1 MSLIVFQHQSDETS
15 STLGQTLAKHGH
27 KLRTIELFEGDRVPP
42 DFDDVDGVISM
53 GGAMDVDQKDAYPW
67 IEQEMN
73 YLRRAHEAGLPI
85 VGICLG
91 AQLIAEALG
100 GTVGKM
106 DKPEVGWAEVKL
118 AFPGTID
125 PVYAGIPWQTMQ
137 MHMHGC
143 EVKELPADSTP
154 LASSAMCKTQ
164 AFKVGLTT
172 YALQYH
178 PEWTRKEI
186 EYWATVPFVEKA
198 GVAAEDIV
206 TGCDEHYEIYRHLG
220 DRFAER
226 MAQILFP
233 LDKRY
238 DRGAPGP
245 TRTHP

>member
-15 STLGQTLAKHGH
+15 SQLGVTLARHGH
-27 KLRTIELFEGDRVPP
+27 KLRTVKLWAGEPVPP

-53 GGAMDVDQKDAYPW
+53 GGAMDVEQKDAHRW
-67 IEQEMN
+67 IEKELN
-73 YLRRAHEAGLPI
+73 YLRRAHEAELPI

-91 AQLIAEALG
+91 AQLVAEALG

-106 DKPEVGWAEVKL
+106 DKPEVGWGEVKL

-125 PVYAGIPWQTMQ
+125 PVLAGIPWQSMQ
-137 MHMHGC
+137 MHFHGC
-143 EVKELPADSTP
+143 EVTDLPPDSTP
-154 LASSAMCKTQ
+154 LAGSALCRTQ

-172 YALQYH
+172 YAFQYH
-178 PEWTRKEI
+178 PEWTRTEI
-186 EYWATVPFVEKA
+186 EHFASLPFVEQA
-198 GVAAEDIV
+198 GQSTEQIIE
-206 TGCDEHYEIYRHLG
+206 GCEEHYALYRHLG
-220 DRFAER
+220 DRLAER